1 MYLKNQQILFGNCGS
16 LKVKGKFNNQPRR
29 CINHKLTI
37 PNDLVSK
44 YIKQTLR
51 ELQRERLIQN
61 HSGRSNI
68 FLSETDR
75 SRKQKKVKM

>member
-1 MYLKNQQILFGNCGS
+1 MIYVPQKQILFGNCGS

-29 CINHKLTI
+29 YINHKLSI

-61 HSGRSNI
+61 HSGR
-68 FLSETDR
+68 F
-75 SRKQKKVKM
+75 